1 MLHAGWIRLAAQ
13 AFFAAV
19 YLLLVLG
26 TFLLHRHWY
35 VHAPADVSV
44 SAAAIGLSA
53 SEAITEA
60 RLASVWLL
68 RMHRVRY
75 YINDACRRYPR
86 VEIGG
91 WLTGEGVALNA
102 QGACYTQHWCDDP
115 LFVSA
120 DGWMHCRPTG
130 VVAGATEAGS
140 TRITANTHSVIGRV
154 AHQSVFRVY
163 VSTHNAMDRCI
174 VVAAVCSARGYIE
187 IPIIDPRT
195 QLTETVLLELW
206 TPPDGSAATA
216 VYCDTHRLFRNPWTG
231 GAWASALLGGANATG
246 SYRLAPQCAISGRIS
261 LSATAVYEMPRA
273 PLAAV
278 LNQTHALYRAS
289 AWRVGGQHLAV
300 SIDGAPSNATFCIRW
315 YFQPLAM
322 RGALLAAVNG
332 YVPVGN
338 VSVSSSM
345 CVQLPSLDAAGTT
358 VLLRTDAL
366 PAAVGS
372 RVGLGPMV
380 LNAGDWIVNLADD
393 PGNDLPYAYRLAMP
407 HRLAFVAEQQLQ
419 PVAVY
424 DTKGAVRALV
434 PPLGLSAPPI
444 RLTGDW
450 LPACVASN
458 HCGGDRLV
466 FADSTA
472 RPASLCYNLSSVT
485 IDVPVSAAS
494 SSTLVHLLGAAVQS
508 GSLPSVAL
516 VPPGATLYVLASAA
530 NETTPVVCN
539 GNTYRLPAT
548 VPSTHCVP
556 TAGPLGTGTISTVW
570 RNVSGVLATAA
581 FGDCDLHAYT
591 SSYGTHVADGACVPM
606 APGTQLTFSNATV
619 CAAADSASALAASAS
634 ALSREISRQLGLVAS
649 VAPFLH
655 AVA

>member
-26 TFLLHRHWY
+26 TFLLHRDWH
-35 VHAPADVSV
+35 VHTSTDVCV
-44 SAAAIGLSA
+44 SAAAIGLSS
-53 SEAITEA
+53 SEAITES
-60 RLASVWLL
+60 RLASGWLL
-68 RMHRVRY
+68 RMHHVRY

-91 WLTGEGVALNA
+91 WLTGEGIALDA
-102 QGACYTQHWCDDP
+102 QGACFTQHWCDDP

-120 DGWMHCRPTG
+120 DGWMHCRPAG
-130 VVAGATEAGS
+130 VVAVGA
-140 TRITANTHSVIGRV
+140 RIAANTHSVLGRV
-154 AHQSVFRVY
+154 SHQSVFRVY
-163 VSTHNAMDRCI
+163 VSTHNAMDRCV

-187 IPIIDPRT
+187 IPVVDPRT

-216 VYCDTHRLFRNPWTG
+216 VYCDAHRLFRNPWTG
-231 GAWASALLGGANATG
+231 GAWASALLGGANTTG
-246 SYRLAPQCAISGRIS
+246 SYRLAPQCIISGRIS

-273 PLAAV
+273 PPAAV

-289 AWRVGGQHLAV
+289 AWRIGGQHLAV
-300 SIDGAPSNATFCIRW
+300 SIDGVPSNATFCIRW

-345 CVQLPSLDAAGTT
+345 CVQLPSMDATGTT
-358 VLLRTDAL
+358 ILLRTDAL
-366 PAAVGS
+366 PAAIGS

-380 LNAGDWIVNLADD
+380 SNASDWIVDLEDD

-407 HRLAFVAEQQLQ
+407 HRLAFVVEQQLQ

-424 DTKGAVRALV
+424 DTSGVVRALV
-434 PPLGLSAPPI
+434 PPLGLPAPPI
-444 RLTGDW
+444 RLTGGW

-458 HCGGDRLV
+458 HCGGRLV
-466 FADSTA
+466 FADSAA

-485 IDVPVSAAS
+485 IDVPVAAAS

-516 VPPGATLYVLASAA
+516 VPPDATLYVLGSAA
-530 NETTPVVCN
+530 DEVMSVVCN
-539 GNTYRLPAT
+539 GNTYRLPAS
-548 VPSTHCVP
+548 VPPTHCVP
-556 TAGPLGTGTISTVW
+556 TAGPLNVGTISTVW

-581 FGDCDLHAYT
+581 FSDCSLNAYT
-591 SSYGTHVADGACVPM
+591 SSYGTHIADGACVPM
-606 APGTQLTFSNATV
+606 APGTQLTFGNATV

-655 AVA
+655 AIA